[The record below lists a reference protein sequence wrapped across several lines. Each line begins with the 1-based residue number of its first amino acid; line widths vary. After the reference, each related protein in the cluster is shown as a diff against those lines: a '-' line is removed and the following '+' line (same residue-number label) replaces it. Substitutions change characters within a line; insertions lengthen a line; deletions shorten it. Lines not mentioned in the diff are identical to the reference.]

1 MSHKPPMN
9 HPLQDSLHHLALV
22 TARENAMKDQSARS
36 TQSQYACDD
45 GEYSAAHSS
54 SAASRLASAPCAT
67 STISSTI
74 TTASKALTTAAQ
86 IFAVFVMAHSVQVV
100 TA

>member
-1 MSHKPPMN
+1 MSYRTVINPSTKTCIC
-9 HPLQDSLHHLALV
+9 HPLLV
-22 TARENAMKDQSARS
+22 TARESAMTDQSARS
-36 TQSQYACDD
+36 TQSQYAVEV
-45 GEYSAAHSS
+45 GGFASAHSS
-54 SAASRLASAPCAT
+54 RAASRLAFSPCMI

-74 TTASKALTTAAQ
+74 TTASKAATAAAQ